1 MRTTDK
7 TFEKSAKIMDLEIYK
22 MAWSP
27 YIFLAKIANL
37 MIIYPMKE
45 KGEKKTLKISKN
57 YEQGH
62 KCY

>member
-37 MIIYPMKE
+37 MIIFPMKE
-45 KGEKKTLKISKN
+45 KRQKRLYKISKN
-57 YEQGH
+57 YG
-62 KCY
+62 